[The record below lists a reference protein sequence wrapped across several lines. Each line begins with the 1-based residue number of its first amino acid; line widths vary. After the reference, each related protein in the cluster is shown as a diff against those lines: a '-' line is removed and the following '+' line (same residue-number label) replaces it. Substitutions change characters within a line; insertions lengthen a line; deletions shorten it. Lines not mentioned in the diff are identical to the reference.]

1 MQEVPL
7 SFNEDYYNGFIH
19 IQAAWALRLPCQSE
33 GEDKGVLVIAVKHSD
48 FLLMSI
54 SNGTSQE
61 AGKNKYYNRRRQRL
75 HFEFVEKSLLQNEI
89 LISDLGFRL

>member
-1 MQEVPL
+1 MPL
-7 SFNEDYYNGFIH
+7 SSDEDYYNGFIH
-19 IQAAWALRLPCQSE
+19 IQAAWALLLTCKGE
-33 GEDKGVLVIAVKHSD
+33 GEDKGVLVIAVKHFD
-48 FLLMSI
+48 LLLMSI

-75 HFEFVEKSLLQNEI
+75 QFEFVEKSLLQNEI